1 MKIRYY
7 KGDKTLCITTTQFT
21 PEFRLSQI
29 AKQGQAWALEDG
41 IKWQIDGDIEEPKPK
56 KKPRKK
62 TAKK

>member
-1 MKIRYY
+1 MKIRFY
-7 KGDKTLCITTTQFT
+7 KGNKTLCITTTQFT

-41 IKWQIDGDIEEPKPK
+41 IQWQIDDDIEEPK